1 MAETVSAC
9 IIARDEEERL
19 PECLDSV
26 AFCDEVVVV
35 DGGSSD
41 GTMGLARARGAR
53 VVEQAWLG
61 FAAQRNV
68 ALDAASGDWILEI
81 DADERVSP
89 ELREEI
95 QAFLAAP
102 PAGVDMA
109 ALPRRHRFLG
119 AWLGP
124 AGRYPDYRHRLFRR
138 GAYRHDE
145 RRTVHEGLWPRG
157 PVHPFT
163 GDLLHVLA
171 GSLGE
176 ALRDTWSYARAESA
190 QLAAPRGA
198 RPYVTGV
205 LVRPP
210 LKLAYHLIV
219 GGAVRDGWRGVLRI
233 ALESLS
239 DAVVWA
245 RALRRRSSAAP
256 AAGGHFSGAGA
267 TDRAGPPR
275 IVAVARGPES
285 AERAGR
291 WLEQAAAAVDAD
303 TVLVTDAPGATT
315 VARSRHLPS
324 LGPLSLARTLE
335 AEHQL
340 RPIDAVLVGGRR
352 ERRGLRL
359 TPPSATG
366 IGPVALDAD
375 PSQVA
380 ARVEAEL
387 RSPAGDAQDGGH

>member
-1 MAETVSAC
+1 MPETVSAC

-19 PECLDSV
+19 PECLESV
-26 AFCDEVVVV
+26 GFCDEIVVV

-41 GTMGLARARGAR
+41 GTVAVARARGAR
-53 VVEQAWLG
+53 VVEQQWLG

-68 ALDAASGDWILEI
+68 ALDAATGDWILEI

-95 QAFLAAP
+95 LAFLASP
-102 PAGVDMA
+102 PAGVDIA

-119 AWLGP
+119 RWLGP

-163 GDLLHVLA
+163 GDLQHVLA

-190 QLAAPRGA
+190 QLDAPRGA
-198 RPYVTGV
+198 VPYLTGV
-205 LVRPP
+205 FVRPP
-210 LKLAYHLIV
+210 LKLAYRLTV
-219 GGAVRDGWRGVLRI
+219 GGAFRDGWRGAVHI
-233 ALESLS
+233 GLESVS

-245 RALRRRSSAAP
+245 RALGRRGEAAP
-256 AAGGHFSGAGA
+256 DGAQHFSGAGA
-267 TDRAGPPR
+267 SDRAGPPR
-275 IVAVARGPES
+275 IVAVARGSES
-285 AERAGR
+285 AERAR
-291 WLEQAAAAVDAD
+291 LWLERAAAAVEAD
-303 TVLVTDAPGATT
+303 TVLVTDAPAAASVT
-315 VARSRHLPS
+315 RSRRLRS
-324 LGPLSLARTLE
+324 LGPLSLARALD

-340 RPIDAVLVGGRR
+340 RPIDALLVAGRR

-366 IGPVALDAD
+366 IGSVPLDAD
-375 PSQVA
+375 PAQVA
-380 ARVEAEL
+380 ARIDAEL
-387 RSPAGDAQDGGH
+387 RSRDGEVKP